1 MNLKNSHFDFP
12 SSRVLSYLDEC
23 YSRERRMTS
32 VLSIGPEDHVKVA
45 EKISKTAKTSTKKLQ
60 NVLRELAAADAK
72 KIKVTREI
80 ALAQFIW

>member
-1 MNLKNSHFDFP
+1 
-12 SSRVLSYLDEC
+12 
-23 YSRERRMTS
+23 MTS

-72 KIKVTREI
+72 KIKVKRDTT
-80 ALAQFIW
+80 LTK